1 MTMKFIQVFNR
12 YLAPGGEEKSVAR
25 IATHLELGGHQV
37 TRFWRSSAE
46 WQGPQ
51 APPRWRQPFLMRD
64 NPQVLHE
71 LQALHAREQPDAW
84 IVHNVLPVVSLGI
97 YGRARK
103 LGVPIL
109 QWLHNY
115 RPLSPSGTLMA
126 RDRALEPED
135 RWLVWKEILAGS
147 WRGPLL
153 TAWIALSYAQVR
165 RRGDFASVG
174 AWIAISEEMK
184 RVFERAGWRTE
195 ALFTLRHSWEI
206 RSEAPS
212 RPDAG
217 YFLFLGRMVESKG
230 VSFLVDLWRQP
241 SLSKV
246 QLVMAGEGAL
256 MQRLKGRLPANVRWV
271 GHVEGKDKHRLLADC
286 RAVVIPSL
294 WPEPLGL
301 VCYEAYELGKPVLAS
316 RGGGLIEMVTDRQT
330 GRLLPTGSASAWQ
343 QAVLELEEN
352 VVLAKQWGEQ
362 GRRWLEAQTAPSRWN
377 ERFNQLVER
386 VFADRRRLASVIQ
399 PGTS

>member
-25 IATHLELGGHQV
+25 IAAHLELGGHQV

-64 NPQVLHE
+64 NPRVLRE
-71 LQALHAREQPDAW
+71 LQEIHSREQPNAW
-84 IVHNVLPVVSLGI
+84 IVHNVLPVVSLGV
-97 YGRARK
+97 YGCARQ

-126 RDRALEPED
+126 RDKTLQPED

-147 WRGPLL
+147 WHGPFM
-153 TAWIALSYAQVR
+153 TAWIASSYARLR
-165 RRGDFASVG
+165 RRGDFSSVK

-184 RVFERAGWRTE
+184 RVFERAGWSAE

-206 RSEAPS
+206 RSQVS
-212 RPDAG
+212 SHPDAG
-217 YFLFLGRMVESKG
+217 HFLFLGRMVESKG

-241 SLSKV
+241 SLSTAH
-246 QLVMAGEGAL
+246 LVMAGEGAL
-256 MQRLKGRLPANVRWV
+256 MQRLKKRLPANVRWV
-271 GHVEGKDKHRLLADC
+271 GHVEGTDKHRLLADC

-316 RGGGLIEMVTDRQT
+316 RCGGLAEMVADGQT
-330 GRLLPTGSASAWQ
+330 GRLLTPGSPSDWQ
-343 QAVLELEEN
+343 QAILEVAGN
-352 VVLAKQWGEQ
+352 PALAKRWGEQ
-362 GRRWLEAQTAPSRWN
+362 GRRWLEEQTAPTHWN
-377 ERFNQLVER
+377 DRFNRLLER
-386 VFADRRRLASVIQ
+386 VFTGQHAVS
-399 PGTS
+399 P